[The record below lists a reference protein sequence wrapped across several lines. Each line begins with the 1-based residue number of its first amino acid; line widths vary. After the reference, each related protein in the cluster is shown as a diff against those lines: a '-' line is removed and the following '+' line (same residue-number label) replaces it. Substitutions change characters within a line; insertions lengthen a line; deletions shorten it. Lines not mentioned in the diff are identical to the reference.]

1 MFTYSAA
8 SRRGTSVNFGDV
20 RTSKG
25 LKTWTYL
32 RMKLMKI
39 GTLFKAHTLEIKLW
53 SREKKIKNSMSL
65 STLFRFCNIERLRI
79 VQF

>member
-1 MFTYSAA
+1 MFTYSVA

-53 SREKKIKNSMSL
+53 SREKK
-65 STLFRFCNIERLRI
+65 LRI
-79 VQF
+79 AWVFQLYFVSVTLKGYE